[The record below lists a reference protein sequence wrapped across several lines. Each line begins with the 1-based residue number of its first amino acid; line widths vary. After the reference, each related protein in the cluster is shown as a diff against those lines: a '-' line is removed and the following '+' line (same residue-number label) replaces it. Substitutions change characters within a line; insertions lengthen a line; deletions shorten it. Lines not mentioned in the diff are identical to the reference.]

1 MATHI
6 FDFEKVS
13 RKTVCLLLGL
23 KILNRMNLI

>member
-13 RKTVCLLLGL
+13 RKMVCLLLGL